1 MEVASVVCSVILAV
15 TALAW
20 GIPKVQDRGLV
31 AKFLRNRGLG
41 SNVVRGLGG
50 ADLLAVVGLM
60 VGLFWRPA
68 GIAAAALLVLL
79 FGWGVSYHFM
89 YGDYAE
95 PEIRRWALVT
105 AGVLNLAVLTLIVL
119 LLTQM

>member
-20 GIPKVQDRGLV
+20 GIPKVQVRGLV

-68 GIAAAALLVLL
+68 GIAAAALL
-79 FGWGVSYHFM
+79 
-89 YGDYAE
+89 
-95 PEIRRWALVT
+95 
-105 AGVLNLAVLTLIVL
+105 
-119 LLTQM
+119 